1 VLFSEWT
8 TQTGYVIIIDHGDD
22 LTSVYKHNQKLL
34 KKQGDKVKLG
44 EVIANSGDTGTLTS
58 GPHLHF
64 ELWSEGFAIDPKT
77 LIDFN

>member
-1 VLFSEWT
+1 MVT
-8 TQTGYVIIIDHGDD
+8 TLHLY
-22 LTSVYKHNQKLL
+22 NQKLL

-44 EVIANSGDTGTLTS
+44 EVIAASGDTGTLTS